1 MENQSFIQKFNSFD
15 YSSIR
20 IYSFIQACTNLLDA
34 SKKLHEQSKLVQE
47 AIMTAV
53 LEKMTTA
60 TDIYVSVKETL
71 IEKATN
77 FNCTDVLSE
86 KVSYYFKHF

>member
-1 MENQSFIQKFNSFD
+1 
-15 YSSIR
+15 
-20 IYSFIQACTNLLDA
+20 
-34 SKKLHEQSKLVQE
+34 
-47 AIMTAV
+47 MTAV

>member
-1 MENQSFIQKFNSFD
+1 
-15 YSSIR
+15 
-20 IYSFIQACTNLLDA
+20 
-34 SKKLHEQSKLVQE
+34 
-47 AIMTAV
+47 MTAV

-77 FNCTDVLSE
+77 FNCTDILPQ
-86 KVSYYFKHF
+86 KVSLFDC